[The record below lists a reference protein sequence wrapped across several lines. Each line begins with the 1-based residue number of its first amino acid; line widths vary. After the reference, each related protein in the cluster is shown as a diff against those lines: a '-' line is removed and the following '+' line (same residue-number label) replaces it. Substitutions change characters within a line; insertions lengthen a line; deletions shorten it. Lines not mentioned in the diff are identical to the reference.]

1 MLEWGTVLLINRR
14 GRFKS
19 MSIDTIH
26 SLLRRLNSLN
36 WRFTICFVLALA
48 LALPQPA
55 LASPAPIS
63 AEPIPAAEVELP
75 AGTIN
80 IALLGVDKRPSK
92 NFNNTDVIVIASIN
106 PDIPAVTL
114 LSIPRDWPAYIPGV
128 GTQKINTAFGIGGPA
143 LFRETMLHNFGLKI
157 DYYAM
162 VNFEGLVKAVDTLG
176 GVETIATCRLYH
188 VFPKDPYY
196 MGNTQVVTQKYV
208 DTFTGEVWK
217 VGQRVPTQTIDI
229 PKAGVYTLNG
239 LQALAFV
246 RARYGVPGGD
256 VDRGRREQRIV
267 RALFSK
273 AKQINAIPKFPEL
286 LSQFQEYV
294 KTDIPIDKLLYFMSI
309 ADRFDDMMIRSRFL
323 DAGGANGAV
332 LDTDSTA
339 KKGSTWEATIQQ
351 MLNVALN
358 QRPNDGIPIEVWNG
372 TNDPGFGTAAVD
384 RLNELGFY
392 VQDIKA
398 ADKLYDKTMV
408 IDYNTTKKGSALP
421 LLERTFGIKA
431 ANIVSEPTKDGP
443 RYRIIVGSDF
453 NTCYYDDTYVLGIR
467 GGGEIMDQSIS
478 STEPATPTLALTP
491 TPLPDEL
498 AISATETITEAV
510 PAAAGTLVTDTGV
523 SISVPLG
530 DLVNVRSG
538 PDVRYPVIGQLAQ
551 EESAPL
557 TGKTEDGQWWQ
568 IDFNGKV
575 GWVAT
580 DFVQVN
586 GDSSAVPTIN
596 ATPITQAIV
605 PPHDV
610 VNVRRG
616 PGVNYRVITRLS
628 AGQSALI
635 IGKSADEQWLQVRIR
650 NSAGWVAEQYVKV
663 QGDLASVPVVTAP

>member
-1 MLEWGTVLLINRR
+1 
-14 GRFKS
+14 
-19 MSIDTIH
+19 MSTDIIH
-26 SLLRRLNSLN
+26 SLLRRLIPSN
-36 WRFTICFVLALA
+36 WRLATGVLLILA
-48 LALPQPA
+48 LALPQPT
-55 LASPAPIS
+55 LASPAP
-63 AEPIPAAEVELP
+63 ANTEPVPAAVVQLP
-75 AGTIN
+75 KGTIN

-92 NFNNTDVIVIASIN
+92 SFNNTDVIVIASIN

-128 GTQKINTAFGIGGPA
+128 GTQKINTAYGIGGID
-143 LFRETMLHNFGLKI
+143 LFRKTILHNFGLKI

-176 GVETIATCRLYH
+176 GVDTIATCRLYH

-208 DTFTGEVWK
+208 DTFTGEVWQ

-229 PKAGVYTLNG
+229 PKPGVYTLNG

-286 LSQFQEYV
+286 LNQFQEYV

-332 LDTDSTA
+332 LDTDSTP
-339 KKGSTWEATIQQ
+339 KTGSTWEATIQQ
-351 MLNVALN
+351 MLSVALN

-384 RLNELGFY
+384 RLNELGFH
-392 VQDIKA
+392 VTDIKA
-398 ADKLYDKTMV
+398 ADKLYDHTMV
-408 IDYNTTKKGSALP
+408 VDYTTTKKGSAIP
-421 LLERTFGIKA
+421 LLERTFGINA
-431 ANIVSEPTKDGP
+431 ANIVAEPTKDGP
-443 RYRIIVGSDF
+443 RYRIIVGPDF
-453 NTCYYDDTYVLGIR
+453 QTCYYDDTYVLALR
-467 GGGEIMDQSIS
+467 GSDEIMDPSVAS
-478 STEPATPTLALTP
+478 SEPATPTLALTP
-491 TPLPDEL
+491 TPLPDDVV
-498 AISATETITEAV
+498 ISGTETLTEAL
-510 PAAAGTLVTDTGV
+510 PAAASTLVTDTGV

-557 TGKTEDGQWWQ
+557 TGQTQDGQWWQ
-568 IDFNGKV
+568 VAFKGKV
-575 GWVAT
+575 GWVASE
-580 DFVQVN
+580 FVQVS

-596 ATPITQAIV
+596 AAPATQAIV

-610 VNVRRG
+610 VNVRSG
-616 PGVNYRVITRLS
+616 PGTDYRIITRLT

-635 IGKSADEQWLQVRIR
+635 IGKSADGEWWQIRIH
-650 NSAGWVAEQYVKV
+650 NSAGWVSAPYVRV
-663 QGDLASVPVVTAP
+663 EGDTASVPVTQP

>member
-1 MLEWGTVLLINRR
+1 MSIETVYSFVKHLNRR
-14 GRFKS
+14 F
-19 MSIDTIH
+19 I
-26 SLLRRLNSLN
+26 
-36 WRFTICFVLALA
+36 ICFSLAVV

-55 LASPAPIS
+55 LATPTQTDAVSR
-63 AEPIPAAEVELP
+63 PAAVVKLP

-106 PDIPAVTL
+106 PDIPSVTL

-128 GTQKINTAFGIGGPA
+128 GTQKINTAFGIGGID
-143 LFRETMLHNFGLKI
+143 LFRKTLLHNFGLRI

-176 GVETIATCRLYH
+176 GVEAIATCRLYH

-196 MGNTQVVTQKYV
+196 MGNTHSVTQEYT

-332 LDTDSTA
+332 LDTDSSTA
-339 KKGSTWEATIQQ
+339 KGSTWEATIQQ

-392 VQDIKA
+392 VTDIKA
-398 ADKLYDKTMV
+398 ADKLYDQTQV
-408 IDYNTTKKGSALP
+408 VDYNTTKKGSALP
-421 LLERTFGIKA
+421 LLERTFNIKA
-431 ANIVSEPTKDGP
+431 ANVTSQPTKDGP
-443 RYRIIVGSDF
+443 RYRIIVGTDF
-453 NTCYYDDTYVLGIR
+453 NTCYYDDTYVLALR
-467 GGGEIMDQSIS
+467 GGEEINDASVS
-478 STEPATPTLALTP
+478 STEPATPTLAITP
-491 TPLPDEL
+491 TPLPDDMV
-498 AISATETITEAV
+498 ISATETLTEAV
-510 PAAAGTLVTDTGV
+510 PAAAGTVVTDTGV

-557 TGKTEDGQWWQ
+557 TGKTDDGQWWQ
-568 IDFNGKV
+568 IDFSGKV

-580 DFVQVN
+580 EFVQVN
-586 GDSSAVPTIN
+586 GDSSGVPNVN

-605 PPHDV
+605 PPRDV

-635 IGKSADEQWLQVRIR
+635 IGKSDDAKWLQVRIR
-650 NSAGWVAEQYVKV
+650 NSAGWVATQYVRV
-663 QGDLASVPVVTAP
+663 QGDLASVPVVVAP

>member
-1 MLEWGTVLLINRR
+1 
-14 GRFKS
+14 
-19 MSIDTIH
+19 MSIETIH
-26 SLLRRLNSLN
+26 PIVGRLNPLN
-36 WRFTICFVLALA
+36 WRITLCILLTLA
-48 LALPQPA
+48 LALPQPV
-55 LASPAPIS
+55 LAAPTPAS
-63 AEPIPAAEVELP
+63 AEPIPAAVVQLP

-80 IALLGVDKRPSK
+80 IALLGVDKRPTK

-106 PDIPAVTL
+106 PDIPSVTL

-128 GTQKINTAFGIGGPA
+128 GTQKINTAFGIGGPD
-143 LFRETMLHNFGLKI
+143 LFRKTMLHNFGLNI

-176 GVETIATCRLYH
+176 GVDAIATCRLYH

-196 MGNTQVVTQKYV
+196 MGNTRVVTQQYV
-208 DTFTGEVWK
+208 DTFTGDVWK

-273 AKQINAIPKFPEL
+273 AKQINAIPKFPQL

-294 KTDIPIDKLLYFMSI
+294 KTDIPVDKLLYFVSI

-323 DAGGANGAV
+323 DSGGANGAV
-332 LDTDSTA
+332 LDTSATPGR
-339 KKGSTWEATIQQ
+339 GSTWEATIQQ

-358 QRPNDGIPIEVWNG
+358 QRSNDGIPIEVWNG

-384 RLNELGFY
+384 RLNELGFN
-392 VQDIKA
+392 VTDIKA
-398 ADKLYDKTMV
+398 ADKLYAQTAV

-421 LLERTFGIKA
+421 LLERTFGIRA
-431 ANIVSEPTKDGP
+431 ANVDSQPTKDGP
-443 RYRIIVGSDF
+443 RYRIIIGSDF
-453 NTCYYDDTYVLGIR
+453 QTCYYDDTYVLALR
-467 GGGEIMDQSIS
+467 DSSEITDVGVAS
-478 STEPATPTLALTP
+478 SEPATPTLALTP
-491 TPLPDEL
+491 TPLPDGT
-498 AISATETITEAV
+498 IVSTTETITEVV
-510 PAAAGTLVTDTGV
+510 PAAPGSVVTNTGV
-523 SISVPLG
+523 NISVPLG

-557 TGKTEDGQWWQ
+557 TGQTDDGQWWQ
-568 IDFNGKV
+568 IDFKGKV

-586 GDSSAVPTIN
+586 GDATAVPTIN
-596 ATPITQAIV
+596 AAPITQAIV
-605 PPHDV
+605 PVHDV
-610 VNVRRG
+610 VNVRSG
-616 PGVNYRVITRLS
+616 
-628 AGQSALI
+628 
-635 IGKSADEQWLQVRIR
+635 
-650 NSAGWVAEQYVKV
+650 
-663 QGDLASVPVVTAP
+663 